1 MDSSYS
7 NDGFWV
13 KGIVFPPWRRVFEP
27 TRGKCLWP
35 SIIIIEQ
42 YSAHCTPYLA
52 WPHMSTVKHS
62 KLNVDLYKKY
72 HSKHFFI
79 WLAITWSGRVRDH
92 QNLIFCI
99 DYTHFV
105 ITLLCQTS
113 VLHWS
118 TAPWC
123 ILSIHFVRSSDV
135 CHLYVLVYYFWNEWN
150 ISIQIILFGHKIE
163 VLLYS

>member
-62 KLNVDLYKKY
+62 KLNVDLYKNY

-79 WLAITWSGRVRDH
+79 LLGITWSGRVRDH
-92 QNLIFCI
+92 QNLIFTKIWSPPKFDLHQNLIFCI
-99 DYTHFV
+99 DY
-105 ITLLCQTS
+105 
-113 VLHWS
+113 
-118 TAPWC
+118 
-123 ILSIHFVRSSDV
+123 LSQKLAQS
-135 CHLYVLVYYFWNEWN
+135 FWNHFRQTIFWFKESNFCW
-150 ISIQIILFGHKIE
+150 
-163 VLLYS
+163 

>member
-1 MDSSYS
+1 MLWPYVCIRRDASYETEICRSTNLFRYSFILQWRRPQKQTNKQWCGQFFLNRLFSVDSSYS

-92 QNLIFCI
+92 QNFIFTKI
-99 DYTHFV
+99 WSFV
-105 ITLLCQTS
+105 
-113 VLHWS
+113 W
-118 TAPWC
+118 
-123 ILSIHFVRSSDV
+123 
-135 CHLYVLVYYFWNEWN
+135 
-150 ISIQIILFGHKIE
+150 IIYLKN
-163 VLLYS
+163 